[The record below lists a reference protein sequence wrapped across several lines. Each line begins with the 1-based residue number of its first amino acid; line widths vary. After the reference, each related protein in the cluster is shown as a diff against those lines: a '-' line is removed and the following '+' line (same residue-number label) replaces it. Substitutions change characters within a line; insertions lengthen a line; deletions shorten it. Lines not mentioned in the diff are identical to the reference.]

1 MVTFTYFVGL
11 SVVPSGSEADG
22 GFNIET
28 VLVGEDVIGII
39 DTAVGSPASSSPAVG
54 DDVSVAG
61 TRAGV
66 GLSVPSSEVSEEAVV
81 GLRVELVP
89 TVNVPPGV
97 GSVVVDPDVGSGVG
111 LPVVAPAVGA
121 PVVAP
126 AVGLLVSAATEAA
139 VGLLVS
145 AASPASYRVTVK
157 SRKGHLL
164 EQSNKRI

>member
-97 GSVVVDPDVGSGVG
+97 GSVVVDGVG
-111 LPVVAPAVGA
+111 LLVAPAVGA

-126 AVGLLVSAATEAA
+126 AVGLLVSEATKAA

-145 AASPASYRVTVK
+145 AASPTSYRVTVK
-157 SRKGHLL
+157 SRKW
-164 EQSNKRI
+164 QR

>member
-11 SVVPSGSEADG
+11 SVVPSGREADG

-39 DTAVGSPASSSPAVG
+39 ETAVGSPASSSPAVG
-54 DDVSVAG
+54 DDVSTAG

-66 GLSVPSSEVSEEAVV
+66 GLSVPSPEVSEEAVV

-89 TVNVPPGV
+89 AVGVPPDV

-111 LPVVAPAVGA
+111 LL
-121 PVVAP
+121 VVAP
-126 AVGLLVSAATEAA
+126 AVGLLVSAATEAT
-139 VGLLVS
+139 VGLLVA

-157 SRKGHLL
+157 SRKGHC
-164 EQSNKRI
+164 

>member
-39 DTAVGSPASSSPAVG
+39 ETAVGSPASSSPAVG

-66 GLSVPSSEVSEEAVV
+66 GLSVPSPDVSEEAV

-89 TVNVPPGV
+89 TVGDPPDV
-97 GSVVVDPDVGSGVG
+97 GSVVVDTDVGSGVG
-111 LPVVAPAVGA
+111 LLVVAPAVGAPVVAPAVGA

-126 AVGLLVSAATEAA
+126 AVGLLVSAA
-139 VGLLVS
+139 
-145 AASPASYRVTVK
+145 SPASYTVTEK
-157 SRKGHLL
+157 SR
-164 EQSNKRI
+164 

>member
-11 SVVPSGSEADG
+11 SVVPSGREADG

-97 GSVVVDPDVGSGVG
+97 GSVVVDGVG
-111 LPVVAPAVGA
+111 LLVAPAVGA

>member
-11 SVVPSGSEADG
+11 SVVPSGREADG

-97 GSVVVDPDVGSGVG
+97 GSVVVDGVG
-111 LPVVAPAVGA
+111 LLVVPPAVGA
-121 PVVAP
+121 PVAP
-126 AVGLLVSAATEAA
+126 AVGLLVSEATKAA

>member
-111 LPVVAPAVGA
+111 LLVAPAVGA
-121 PVVAP
+121 VVAP

-145 AASPASYRVTVK
+145 AASPASYK
-157 SRKGHLL
+157 
-164 EQSNKRI
+164 

>member
-89 TVNVPPGV
+89 TVGVPPGV
-97 GSVVVDPDVGSGVG
+97 GSVVVDGVG
-111 LPVVAPAVGA
+111 LLVVAPAVGA
-121 PVVAP
+121 PVAP
-126 AVGLLVSAATEAA
+126 AVGLLVSEATKAA

-145 AASPASYRVTVK
+145 AASPASYRVSAK
-157 SRKGHLL
+157 NEKGH
-164 EQSNKRI
+164 S

>member
-97 GSVVVDPDVGSGVG
+97 GSVVIDPDVGSGVG
-111 LPVVAPAVGA
+111 LLVVAPAVGA
-121 PVVAP
+121 PVAP
-126 AVGLLVSAATEAA
+126 AVGLLVSEATKAA

>member
-11 SVVPSGSEADG
+11 SVVPSGRDADG

-28 VLVGEDVIGII
+28 VLVGEEVIGII
-39 DTAVGSPASSSPAVG
+39 DTAVGGVPSSSSPAVG

-66 GLSVPSSEVSEEAVV
+66 GLSVPSPDVSEEAVV

-89 TVNVPPGV
+89 TVNVPPSV
-97 GSVVVDPDVGSGVG
+97 GSVVVDPGVGSGVG
-111 LPVVAPAVGA
+111 LLVVAPSVGA

-126 AVGLLVSAATEAA
+126 AVGLLVSAA
-139 VGLLVS
+139 
-145 AASPASYRVTVK
+145 SPASYTVTVK
-157 SRKGHLL
+157 SGKGHC
-164 EQSNKRI
+164 

>member
-89 TVNVPPGV
+89 TVGVP
-97 GSVVVDPDVGSGVG
+97 PDVGSGVG
-111 LPVVAPAVGA
+111 LLVAPAVGA
-121 PVVAP
+121 VVAP
-126 AVGLLVSAATEAA
+126 AVGLLVSEATEAA

-145 AASPASYRVTVK
+145 AASPASYK
-157 SRKGHLL
+157 
-164 EQSNKRI
+164 